1 MIYNF
6 SEITQLHLEITSNCN
21 AACPLCPRN
30 YLGYPMNLG
39 YVEHDM
45 TLAEAQK
52 IFSPT
57 FLAQLKN
64 ITINGNFGDMVM
76 NPHTIDIL
84 KYFKEQ
90 APQVRIDISTNGGAR
105 DRSFWTSLAT
115 VADEVSFCLDGL
127 EDTHHLYRQNTVFST
142 VLKNAQ
148 TFINAGGAAV
158 WKMIKFDHNAH
169 QQEACRELSKTMG
182 FMYFLL
188 VNDGRN
194 QGPVFDKNKK
204 ISHWIGTPLKKVFGP
219 EDIFEDFLNWD
230 VNSLNKINH
239 PTEFPD
245 IPDHVGKFATDRIIQ
260 WQATK
265 TSVIHCQVKQNKSL
279 YVSSTGDVYPC
290 CYLGFNPKKF
300 QYRGEQGHGNIQLSK
315 LISENNA
322 LEYDLEHC
330 ITWFNK
336 VSESWSRSSVADGAI
351 LSCITTCGRELPR
364 LKEELAAVQL
374 TGDALKVFN
383 DYCARRESRLS
394 TPDPAQS

>member
-6 SEITQLHLEITSNCN
+6 SEITGLHLEISSNCN

-30 YLGYPMNLG
+30 YSGYPMNLG

-52 IFSPT
+52 IFPTT

-64 ITINGNFGDMVM
+64 IEINGNFGDMVM

-90 APQVRIDISTNGGAR
+90 SPQVRIEISTNGGAR
-105 DRSFWTSLAT
+105 DKNFWTSLAT
-115 VADEVSFCLDGL
+115 VADRVFFCLDGL

-148 TFINAGGAAV
+148 TFINAGGAAI

-182 FMYFLL
+182 FMYFIL
-188 VNDGRN
+188 VDDGRD
-194 QGPVFDKNKK
+194 QSPVFDKNKK
-204 ISHWIGTPLKKVFGP
+204 FSHWIGTPRRHGDP
-219 EDIFEDFLNWD
+219 IFEEKIQGMAWISEMDI
-230 VNSLNKINH
+230 NK
-239 PTEFPD
+239 F
-245 IPDHVGKFATDRIIQ
+245 Q
-260 WQATK
+260 STK
-265 TSVIHCQVKQNKSL
+265 TPVINCQVKQNKSL

-290 CYLGFNPKKF
+290 CHLGFNPKKF
-300 QYRGEQGHGNIQLSK
+300 QSYGTLGYSNVQLAE

-336 VSESWSRSSVADGAI
+336 VAESWTRSSVADGTV
-351 LSCITTCGRELPR
+351 LRCIDTCG
-364 LKEELAAVQL
+364 KERPGQKAWQ
-374 TGDALKVFN
+374 TTF
-383 DYCARRESRLS
+383 
-394 TPDPAQS
+394 

>member
-6 SEITQLHLEITSNCN
+6 SEITGLHLEISSNCN

-52 IFSPT
+52 IFPTT

-64 ITINGNFGDMVM
+64 IEINGNFGDMVM

-90 APQVRIDISTNGGAR
+90 SPQVRIDISTNGGAR

-115 VADEVSFCLDGL
+115 VADRVAFCLDGL

-148 TFINAGGAAV
+148 TFINAGGAAT

-182 FMYFLL
+182 FTYFIL
-188 VNDGRN
+188 VDDGRD
-194 QGPVFDKNKK
+194 QSPVFDKNKK
-204 ISHWIGTPLKKVFGP
+204 FSHWIGTPLKNDTF
-219 EDIFEDFLNWD
+219 DHFLNWD

-265 TSVIHCQVKQNKSL
+265 TPVINCQVKQNKSL

-290 CYLGFNPKKF
+290 CHLGFNPKKF
-300 QYRGEQGHGNIQLSK
+300 QSYGTLGYSNVQLAE

-336 VSESWSRSSVADGAI
+336 VSESWTRSSVADGTV
-351 LSCITTCGRELPR
+351 LRCIDTCG
-364 LKEELAAVQL
+364 KEHPGQKA
-374 TGDALKVFN
+374 
-383 DYCARRESRLS
+383 
-394 TPDPAQS
+394 